1 MSSSCAACAIRWASR
16 PGRRSRADD
25 LLRLIDT
32 LNPANEPGRIVI
44 ICRMGAD
51 KVADKLPALVRAV
64 KRAGRSVVWSCDP
77 MHGNTVTAANGKK
90 TRHFDAILSEVKDFF
105 AVHRAEGTHPGGVH
119 FEMTGQEVT
128 ECIGGSTDIT
138 VDNLNERYE
147 TQCDPAAQRQPGA
160 RACLPARRAAQ
171 GRAPVGR
178 QGATGRLDG
187 TADLPCRRREGPGG
201 PMTHP
206 NDAEIERYTDHYF
219 NRTKQVIGRFGDSRV
234 TYAIFMRRPVVF
246 APRLAL
252 EWLEEL
258 GRSRNTS
265 VELDLRYGEGKW
277 VGAGEPMMYITGSF
291 FHLVDLETIFLQKLG
306 PACVAAYN
314 AWTMCADMPKSA
326 FLAMDARHCA
336 GQEMAEMMAYA
347 ASVGSARAKRKVGA
361 VGFIGNATHATA
373 HFFGRDQGL
382 GTMPHALIGYA
393 GSTLR
398 AAEMYHETF
407 PGEAMTVLV
416 DYFAREISDSL
427 EVCRRFPD
435 LAAQGMLS
443 LRLDTTGG
451 RYIEG
456 LDPASSYAVL
466 ERFSPESIRGYRSE
480 EELRFLVGTG
490 VSAAAIFHLRAEL
503 DRAGFDKVKIVAS
516 SGFGPAKCR
525 VMAEAK
531 SPIDVV
537 GSGSFLPSNWTETY
551 ATADIVEYD
560 GQKRVKIG
568 REFLHRGR
576 PNGSGRPL

>member
-1 MSSSCAACAIRWASR
+1 
-16 PGRRSRADD
+16 
-25 LLRLIDT
+25 
-32 LNPANEPGRIVI
+32 
-44 ICRMGAD
+44 
-51 KVADKLPALVRAV
+51 
-64 KRAGRSVVWSCDP
+64 
-77 MHGNTVTAANGKK
+77 
-90 TRHFDAILSEVKDFF
+90 
-105 AVHRAEGTHPGGVH
+105 
-119 FEMTGQEVT
+119 
-128 ECIGGSTDIT
+128 
-138 VDNLNERYE
+138 
-147 TQCDPAAQRQPGA
+147 
-160 RACLPARRAAQ
+160 
-171 GRAPVGR
+171 
-178 QGATGRLDG
+178 
-187 TADLPCRRREGPGG
+187 
-201 PMTHP
+201 MTHP
-206 NDAEIERYTDHYF
+206 ENGEIERYTDHYF
-219 NRTKQVIGRFGDSRV
+219 NRSKQVVGKFGDCTV

-252 EWLEEL
+252 EWLEETC
-258 GRSRNTS
+258 RARKAT
-265 VELDLRYGEGKW
+265 VELDMRYREGKW

-336 GQEMAEMMAYA
+336 GREMAEMMAYA

-373 HFFGRDQGL
+373 HYFGREFGL

-398 AAEMYHETF
+398 AAEMFHETF
-407 PGEAMTVLV
+407 PTEGMTVLV

-427 EVCRRFPD
+427 EVCRRFPE
-435 LAAQGMLS
+435 LAAQGNLS

-480 EELRFLVGTG
+480 EELRYLVGTG

-503 DRAGFDKVKIVAS
+503 DRNGFDKVKIVAS

-525 VMAEAK
+525 IMAEAK
-531 SPIDVV
+531 APIDVV
-537 GSGSFLPSNWTETY
+537 GSGSFLPSNWSETY

-560 GQKRVKIG
+560 GEKRVKIG
-568 REFLHRGR
+568 REFLHRNRRAGATK
-576 PNGSGRPL
+576 PL